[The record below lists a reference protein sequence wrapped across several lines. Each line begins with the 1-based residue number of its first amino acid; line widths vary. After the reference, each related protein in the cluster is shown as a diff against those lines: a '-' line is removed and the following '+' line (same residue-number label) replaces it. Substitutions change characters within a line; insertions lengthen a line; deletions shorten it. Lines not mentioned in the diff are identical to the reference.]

1 MLPSD
6 FRSEPKVLQWEKALR
21 DAGCTINGLTPI
33 SLLHS
38 KNGELLFALCEANV
52 TDPQKKKLPK
62 YIFIR
67 GHAAIVVAL
76 LRNKD
81 TGVERYLMIRQ
92 RRIGNGTLNLE
103 FPAGM
108 LDREIN
114 NVEAVAVKELLE
126 ETGLSITTEAL
137 RPLHKGPLYSSPGA
151 CDEGI
156 FYFGCIVPL
165 SNEEFSSFEG
175 RKAGSKS
182 DGESTA
188 VCLCTQQE
196 AEEETTSLQV
206 RLGFYLF
213 NEYLRNIRR
222 A

>member
-1 MLPSD
+1 MPLPD
-6 FRSEPKVLQWEKALR
+6 FRLEPKVLQWEKTLR
-21 DAGCTINGLTPI
+21 DSGCSINSITPI
-33 SLLHS
+33 SLLNK
-38 KNGELLFALCEANV
+38 KNGELLFALCEASV

-67 GHAAIVVAL
+67 GHAVIIVVL
-76 LRNKD
+76 LKNKD

-92 RRIGNGTLNLE
+92 RRIGNGMLNLE

-126 ETGLSITTEAL
+126 ETGLSLSAEAL

-156 FYFGCIVPL
+156 FYFGCIVSL
-165 SNEEFSSFEG
+165 SNEEFTAIDG
-175 RKAGSKS
+175 RRGGSKS

-188 VCLCTQQE
+188 VCLRTQQE

-206 RLGFYLF
+206 RLGLYLF
-213 NEYLRNIRR
+213 NEYLKNIRR